1 MYKRQVKTVNGYDFY
16 GGISKGIEKH
26 TRVKSR
32 IIATALLELI
42 DTSENVIVM
51 GHRAS
56 DLDAVGSSIALAQAI
71 RRMEMGIRDRL
82 DGVDMKVTGTV
93 PAGRVFVDGYGV
105 GDVGSIVLRDRKHL
119 AQDGLIIV
127 VVTMESTSG
136 AVVAGPDIV
145 SRGFVYVRESEEL
158 MDNARQRIVEVLDDC
173 ASRSV
178 REWGTIKT
186 AIKDDLSN
194 FIDVY
199 KRQTKRVTTTRTR
212 AMEAIIVPLRL

>member
-1 MYKRQVKTVNGYDFY
+1 
-16 GGISKGIEKH
+16 
-26 TRVKSR
+26 
-32 IIATALLELI
+32 
-42 DTSENVIVM
+42 
-51 GHRAS
+51 
-56 DLDAVGSSIALAQAI
+56 
-71 RRMEMGIRDRL
+71 MGIPPSNILIGDIGQVIEL

-186 AIKDDLSN
+186 AIKMCIRDRLGSP
-194 FIDVY
+194 Y
-199 KRQTKRVTTTRTR
+199 CR
-212 AMEAIIVPLRL
+212 A